1 MVGGFSWLDLKMAKT
16 PQCKVGFVS
25 SDQTQNIKTKR
36 GRISIY
42 DLTSS
47 AFKSLSK
54 FNFWREKLPR
64 KEVFSL
70 FIWYEELKGSWRKK
84 NFVKNILSVLFN
96 QTSISAHFS
105 SKQNNFIWIRHILL
119 QRVTSK
125 GIWLI
130 LRQLLFKIM

>member
-1 MVGGFSWLDLKMAKT
+1 MVVGFSWLDLKMAKN

-105 SKQNNFIWIRHILL
+105 SKQNNFICP
-119 QRVTSK
+119 VTASYVK
-125 GIWLI
+125 RNLVD
-130 LRQLLFKIM
+130 LASVTF